1 MSPGLIALIVV
12 LIVVALVVVRSVRI
26 VPQARAAV
34 IERLGRYIRTQG
46 PGLTFLV
53 PFVDRMR
60 PLMDLREQVVSFPP
74 QPVITSDNLT
84 VAIDSVIY
92 FQVTDPRSATYE
104 IQNYIQ
110 AVEQLTITTLRNVVG
125 SLNLEQALTSRDGIN
140 TELRGVL
147 DEATGPWGIRVAR
160 VEIKAIDP
168 PPSIQDAMEQQMRAD
183 RNKRALILT
192 AEGQRESAIK
202 SAEGQKA
209 AQILQAEGQKQ
220 GAILAAEADRQSRI
234 LRAEGERAARYL
246 AAQGQAKAI
255 ETTFAAIHDAKP
267 DPALLAY
274 QYLQTLPQIAQGDA
288 NKMWIVPSEFSKALE
303 GLSKINSEDGDST
316 PSWLQA
322 TGSGVS
328 SDAPKIDTS
337 GWFDS
342 NLPAAADLPDR
353 GNLRASDD
361 DADTREAHDLLSVG
375 PADVPSAVYAGP
387 PPTHRPD
394 APFAGSPTDSLPQ
407 FPANQQFFTPQ
418 QFQGGQQFQPEHQ
431 AHPGQ
436 QPAPSRPG
444 PGQLPVDPLA
454 EGEPFA
460 APQQFQAGQNVPP
473 GFPPTSGPGQP
484 FSDIQAPPAAQLPTA
499 PDNPWLHADRSGEG
513 ENPG

>member
-1 MSPGLIALIVV
+1 MAVLIAVLVVAVVALIV
-12 LIVVALVVVRSVRI
+12 LLRSVRI

-34 IERLGRYIRTQG
+34 VERLGRYVRTQG
-46 PGLTFLV
+46 PGVAVLL

-60 PLMDLREQVVSFPP
+60 PLIDLREQVVSFPP

-92 FQVTDPRSATYE
+92 FQVTDPRAASYE

-125 SLNLEQALTSRDGIN
+125 ALNLEQALTSRDEIN
-140 TELRGVL
+140 TRLRGVL

-202 SAEGQKA
+202 TAEGQKA
-209 AQILQAEGQKQ
+209 SQILSAEGEKQ
-220 GAILAAEADRQSRI
+220 AAILAAEAERQSRI

-246 AAQGQAKAI
+246 TAQGQAKAI
-255 ETTFAAIHDAKP
+255 ETTFNAIHEAKP

-303 GLSKINSEDGDST
+303 GLSRLTGAEGGGDGGGDK
-316 PSWLQA
+316 PSWLEA
-322 TGSGVS
+322 TSAVAGTGE
-328 SDAPKIDTS
+328 KIDTS
-337 GWFDS
+337 DWFDS
-342 NLPAAADLPDR
+342 KLPPASEQPEAV
-353 GNLRASDD
+353 NLRASDLD
-361 DADTREAHDLLSVG
+361 PDSLAARTGIPPAAAFGETTLSTPDL
-375 PADVPSAVYAGP
+375 PD
-387 PPTHRPD
+387 PTLP
-394 APFAGSPTDSLPQ
+394 PTDSSADPGS
-407 FPANQQFFTPQ
+407 FPP
-418 QFQGGQQFQPEHQ
+418 P
-431 AHPGQ
+431 
-436 QPAPSRPG
+436 PAP
-444 PGQLPVDPLA
+444 
-454 EGEPFA
+454 
-460 APQQFQAGQNVPP
+460 
-473 GFPPTSGPGQP
+473 
-484 FSDIQAPPAAQLPTA
+484 
-499 PDNPWLHADRSGEG
+499 
-513 ENPG
+513 